1 MMIRM
6 HRFMMYRVMD
16 RMVTRATMMHRV
28 MDLMMI
34 LGHREP
40 RHRKENKPNQQ
51 EFLHNVFFIVRRIS
65 VMDANRMPD
74 SHLSFLPPTCLQ
86 HSINQPA
93 IIYPSNHSP
102 RPQ

>member
-16 RMVTRATMMHRV
+16 HMVTRATMTNRV

-40 RHRKENKPNQQ
+40 RHRKENKSNQ
-51 EFLHNVFFIVRRIS
+51 
-65 VMDANRMPD
+65 
-74 SHLSFLPPTCLQ
+74 
-86 HSINQPA
+86 
-93 IIYPSNHSP
+93 
-102 RPQ
+102 